1 MPVRSTFGDSPETP
15 VGVITVKRN
24 TMKSISLPP
33 SLNPKAASAVDGTRP
48 ITIIGAN
55 GAGKSRFM
63 DEMTV
68 CCGDRTYILDA
79 LKAFYPER
87 EESMRPGSIDALYR
101 ESVRQQ
107 PYMRTDAV
115 SELDKLV
122 YMIFADELE
131 SLLDMKEE
139 SCGANRKVTLKPTR
153 LDTIKRVWEKIF
165 PGNRICRQKGHL
177 MFATMA
183 GGDLIPVQRLSQGEK
198 VAFYYLGAASYAP
211 NDAVVFIDTPSIFVH
226 PSILPNLWNA
236 VEEMRPDCTF
246 VYNSVDAEFVN
257 SRSQS
262 LCIWVKNYNSEH
274 KAWDYEVLDT
284 SGLRNE
290 IIMQLAGSR
299 RPILFIEGEAR
310 RSIDARLYSLV
321 FPDFTV
327 KPLGSCN
334 KVIETTRS
342 FNDQPGLHH
351 LQSQG
356 IVDRDRRS
364 DKEVGYLRNKSI
376 MVPDVAEVENIFLLP
391 DVVKVMAER
400 RGRDYGKIMRRLERD
415 VVRMFRR
422 HAEEQALQHVRH
434 KVKRDVECK
443 IDARFSCITA
453 LEMHLRQLE
462 HKLQPRR
469 HYNLLREQFA
479 AMIRDNDYLGILK
492 VFNHKPMLPDSGV
505 HLLLGY
511 RTKEDYVDGVIN
523 ALKGHGK
530 DAEHLRTSIKHCLHA
545 DENGTADR
553 SDTPATQGTPIR
565 RQETQ
570 SRMRK
575 EINNNI

>member
-1 MPVRSTFGDSPETP
+1 
-15 VGVITVKRN
+15 
-24 TMKSISLPP
+24 MKSISLPP

-198 VAFYYLGAASYAP
+198 AAFYYLGAASYAP

-274 KAWDYEVLDT
+274 KAWDY
-284 SGLRNE
+284 
-290 IIMQLAGSR
+290 
-299 RPILFIEGEAR
+299 
-310 RSIDARLYSLV
+310 
-321 FPDFTV
+321 
-327 KPLGSCN
+327 
-334 KVIETTRS
+334 
-342 FNDQPGLHH
+342 
-351 LQSQG
+351 
-356 IVDRDRRS
+356 
-364 DKEVGYLRNKSI
+364 
-376 MVPDVAEVENIFLLP
+376 DVRTP
-391 DVVKVMAER
+391 
-400 RGRDYGKIMRRLERD
+400 
-415 VVRMFRR
+415 
-422 HAEEQALQHVRH
+422 Q
-434 KVKRDVECK
+434 
-443 IDARFSCITA
+443 
-453 LEMHLRQLE
+453 
-462 HKLQPRR
+462 
-469 HYNLLREQFA
+469 
-479 AMIRDNDYLGILK
+479 RDN
-492 VFNHKPMLPDSGV
+492 NATCRKP
-505 HLLLGY
+505 
-511 RTKEDYVDGVIN
+511 
-523 ALKGHGK
+523 A
-530 DAEHLRTSIKHCLHA
+530 
-545 DENGTADR
+545 
-553 SDTPATQGTPIR
+553 SDTFHRG
-565 RQETQ
+565 
-570 SRMRK
+570 
-575 EINNNI
+575 